1 MFSPLARGK
10 ASWDGDLQCE
20 TYSDQTVRHELLF
33 FFCSLRFCVYCDS
46 YFTAN
51 AWIHERQKIAMST
64 KRESWKYLNF
74 NLEKNIDRPIKRRNN
89 AEVKGYFWSSL
100 SLRFVIVKKY
110 QAYCLICQT
119 LQDGC
124 LEFLLSSCFVLVAAF
139 SLLTY
144 AFCSLVAEFHFLRVQ
159 GKQNIIVIL
168 EVPQI

>member
-1 MFSPLARGK
+1 MNCSFSFVHLGFVFIVIRI
-10 ASWDGDLQCE
+10 SLQM
-20 TYSDQTVRHELLF
+20 HEF
-33 FFCSLRFCVYCDS
+33 TKDKRSRCRRNESLE
-46 YFTAN
+46 N
-51 AWIHERQKIAMST
+51 IWILI
-64 KRESWKYLNF
+64 WK
-74 NLEKNIDRPIKRRNN
+74 KNIDRPIKRRNN
-89 AEVKGYFWSSL
+89 AKVKGYFWSSL
-100 SLRFVIVKKY
+100 SLRFVIVKKC
-110 QAYCLICQT
+110 QACCLICQT

>member
-10 ASWDGDLQCE
+10 ANWDGDLQCE

-33 FFCSLRFCVYCDS
+33 FFCSLRFCVYCDL

-64 KRESWKYLNF
+64 NESLENIWILIWK
-74 NLEKNIDRPIKRRNN
+74 KIIDRPIKRRNN
-89 AEVKGYFWSSL
+89 AKVKGYFWSSL
-100 SLRFVIVKKY
+100 SLRFVIVKKC
-110 QAYCLICQT
+110 QACCLICQT

-144 AFCSLVAEFHFLRVQ
+144 TFCSLVAEFHFLRVQ

>member
-1 MFSPLARGK
+1 MWNVLGSNGK
-10 ASWDGDLQCE
+10 TWTALF
-20 TYSDQTVRHELLF
+20 LLF
-33 FFCSLRFCVYCDS
+33 TQVLCLLWFVFHCKCMNSR
-46 YFTAN
+46 
-51 AWIHERQKIAMST
+51 KT
-64 KRESWKYLNF
+64 KDRDVDERESWKYLNF
-74 NLEKNIDRPIKRRNN
+74 NLEKNIDRPIKRMNN
-89 AEVKGYFWSSL
+89 AKVKGYFWSSL
-100 SLRFVIVKKY
+100 SLRFVIVKKC
-110 QAYCLICQT
+110 QACCLICQT